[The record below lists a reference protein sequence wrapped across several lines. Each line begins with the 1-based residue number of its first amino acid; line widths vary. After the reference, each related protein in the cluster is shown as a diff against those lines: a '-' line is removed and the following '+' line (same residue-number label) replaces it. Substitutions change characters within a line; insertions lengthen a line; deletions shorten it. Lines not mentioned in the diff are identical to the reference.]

1 VERATG
7 LEPATLSLG
16 IDMTKDQPGLLVC
29 RPDQAIAGERQELQ
43 GCEGPSRHRK
53 SAHFTKRKW
62 LTTAGKSA
70 ALIIDRDMLMLL
82 GWDETVEVV
91 VEVFDGELFVSRAC
105 P

>member
-1 VERATG
+1 MERATG

-16 IDMTKDQPGLLVC
+16 IDTTTDQPGLLVC
-29 RPDQAIAGERQELQ
+29 RPEQAIVGEGQELQ
-43 GCEGPSRHRK
+43 GCADPSRHRR
-53 SAHFTKRKW
+53 SAHFTRRKW

-70 ALIIDRDMLMLL
+70 CLIIDRDMLMLL

-91 VEVFDGELFVSRAC
+91 VQVFNGELVVRR

>member
-1 VERATG
+1 MERATG

-29 RPDQAIAGERQELQ
+29 RPDQTIADESQELQ
-43 GCEGPSRHRK
+43 GCADPSRHRR

-82 GWDETVEVV
+82 GWDETVEVEVQV
-91 VEVFDGELFVSRAC
+91 VNGELIVERA
-105 P
+105 